1 MSIHYKTTPHFVAY
15 LDLLA
20 GKSLIQSHEDES
32 LNQMH
37 SLLQVAKESCSHN
50 NKALF
55 PNCKVKIFSDNVII
69 SCKLT
74 GKIERDLAK
83 INSAI
88 TLISAIQIVGME
100 MYHYLF
106 RGGATV
112 GNLFIDDV
120 MVWGNALVRA
130 NELEESL
137 AVYPRIII
145 DNPLL
150 DMLEVDKD
158 IIEKDFS
165 KYSITLDRDNMFY
178 LDYLKAYFKLS
189 LTPESRSE
197 FLAENYIYYKE
208 KLPCEVDKVSK
219 KLSWQVSYLE
229 KYMKSNNDK
238 LVICD
243 QMEESSVERVDKIS
257 NDGD

>member
-1 MSIHYKTTPHFVAY
+1 MSIHYKTSPHFVAY

-20 GKSLIQSHEDES
+20 GKSLIRTREDES
-32 LNQMH
+32 LNQLH

-55 PNCKVKIFSDNVII
+55 PSCKVKIFSDNIII

-74 GKIERDLAK
+74 GKIERDLPK

-88 TLISAIQIVGME
+88 SLISAIQIVGME

-106 RGGATV
+106 RGGATI

-130 NELEESL
+130 NELEETL
-137 AVYPRIII
+137 AVYPRIVI

-150 DMLEVDKD
+150 DMLSADKD
-158 IIEKDFS
+158 VIEKDYS
-165 KYSITLDRDNMFY
+165 KYSISLDQDNMYY

-197 FLAENYIYYKE
+197 FLADNYIYYKE
-208 KLPCEVDKVSK
+208 KLPSEFDKVRQ
-219 KLSWQVSYLE
+219 KLSWQVLYLE
-229 KYMKSNNDK
+229 KYIESNNEK
-238 LVICD
+238 LVTCEQIK
-243 QMEESSVERVDKIS
+243 ESSVAR
-257 NDGD
+257 

>member
-1 MSIHYKTTPHFVAY
+1 MGIYYKTSKHFVAY

-32 LNQMH
+32 LNKLH
-37 SLLQVAKESCSHN
+37 SLLQAAKESCSHN

-55 PNCKVKIFSDNVII
+55 PNCKIKIFSDNVII

-88 TLISAIQIVGME
+88 MLISAIQIVGME

-130 NELEESL
+130 HELEESL

-150 DMLEVDKD
+150 DMLALDKD
-158 IIEKDFS
+158 IIENNYS
-165 KYSITLDRDNMFY
+165 KYSITPDIDNMYY

-189 LTPESRSE
+189 LTQERRSK
-197 FLAENYIYYKE
+197 FLEENYIYYNE
-208 KLPCEVDKVSK
+208 KLPVEVDGVCQ

-229 KYMKSNNDK
+229 KYIESNIEV
-238 LVICD
+238 L
-243 QMEESSVERVDKIS
+243 
-257 NDGD
+257 

>member
-1 MSIHYKTTPHFVAY
+1 MGIYFKTAPHFVAY

-20 GKSLIQSHEDES
+20 GKSLIKYNEDES
-32 LNQMH
+32 LNQLH

-50 NKALF
+50 SKALF
-55 PNCKVKIFSDNVII
+55 PNCKVKIFSDNIII

-83 INSAI
+83 INSAM

-130 NELEESL
+130 NELEDSL

-145 DNPLL
+145 DEPLL
-150 DMLEVDKD
+150 DMLTMDKD
-158 IIEKDFS
+158 IIENDYS
-165 KYSITLDRDNMFY
+165 KYSLSLDKDNMYF
-178 LDYLKAYFKLS
+178 LDYLKAYFKLL
-189 LTPESRSE
+189 LTPEIRLT
-197 FLAENYIYYKE
+197 FLEENYNFYKE
-208 KLPCEVDKVSK
+208 KLPVEMNNVSQ
-219 KLSWQVSYLE
+219 KLNWQLSYLQ
-229 KYMKSNNDK
+229 KYIANNNE
-238 LVICD
+238 V
-243 QMEESSVERVDKIS
+243 
-257 NDGD
+257 